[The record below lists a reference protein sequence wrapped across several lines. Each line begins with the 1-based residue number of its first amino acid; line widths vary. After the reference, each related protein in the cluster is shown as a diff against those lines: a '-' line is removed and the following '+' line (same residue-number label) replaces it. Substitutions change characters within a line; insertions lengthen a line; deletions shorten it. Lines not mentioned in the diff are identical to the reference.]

1 MAQFY
6 EFTRRQN
13 AVVKFT
19 KGKTFPGANI
29 NDNIFFKESLLKK
42 KLDKVVVRVGT
53 NDASHSTPN
62 EMFQDLK
69 ELRLLV

>member
-13 AVVKFT
+13 AAV
-19 KGKTFPGANI
+19 KTFPSANI
-29 NDNIFFKESLLKK
+29 NGNIFFKESLLKK

-53 NDASHSTPN
+53 NDASHFTPN
-62 EMFQDLK
+62 EMFQGLK

>member
-1 MAQFY
+1 M
-6 EFTRRQN
+6 
-13 AVVKFT
+13 VKFT
-19 KGKTFPGANI
+19 KGKTFPSANL

-42 KLDKVVVRVGT
+42 KLDKVVVRVA